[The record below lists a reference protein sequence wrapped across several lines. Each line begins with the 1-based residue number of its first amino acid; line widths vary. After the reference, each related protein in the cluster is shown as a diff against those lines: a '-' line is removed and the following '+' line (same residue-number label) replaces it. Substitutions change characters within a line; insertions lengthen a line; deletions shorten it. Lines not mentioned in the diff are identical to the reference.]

1 MKTRI
6 SFILLL
12 ISLFHFSITYAQT
25 GKVPPSRMVL
35 KNGQVYKAENLPL
48 GKPILIFYF
57 SPECEECHSVLEE
70 VLDRI
75 VEFKSASIAMITY
88 LSVESVAKYVD
99 DNELEKYPNIV
110 VGTEGNLLF
119 VLKYYDIV
127 QFPFIALYTKEGN
140 LVKKYYKNQID
151 INDLIKNLRQ
161 L

>member
-1 MKTRI
+1 
-6 SFILLL
+6 
-12 ISLFHFSITYAQT
+12 
-25 GKVPPSRMVL
+25 MVL

-99 DNELEKYPNIV
+99 DNELEKYPDIV
-110 VGTEGNLLF
+110 VGTEE
-119 VLKYYDIV
+119 ICC
-127 QFPFIALYTKEGN
+127 LY
-140 LVKKYYKNQID
+140 
-151 INDLIKNLRQ
+151 
-161 L
+161 